1 VARGES
7 PKDRPTLPGAAIF
20 AAFGA
25 FCLCAITG
33 VALTTREC
41 AAAVQPPPVT
51 PEPFV
56 GTIAAFHALSWRDTE
71 RLRASPGAV
80 PPPDAAR
87 ARALL
92 EGALTARGYL
102 PAASAGLAPLVSLP
116 ADFEVPT
123 MEGSCGVLVVVPEG
137 SGTLARAEVA
147 GVSGPGRFEAHD
159 PSAMAVPL
167 CGNQRVHV
175 EGSGRAAGH
184 VWHYPGLTRE
194 IVEATGLPVDVALAH
209 AEAEVLLRGRGLQA
223 DGQVVVLEAG
233 PGPTRVS
240 IPLTRTAGSGCL
252 FFVVVAVG
260 AGDPVGSWSP
270 TDAAADRAL
279 VGAARCATR
288 TDAMPTLQV
297 PSGTARFYAR
307 PFRAHG
313 GTPPAGVTIGAVEV
327 VAEPDLALPPPLVEA
342 PMP

>member
-1 VARGES
+1 MARGEA
-7 PKDRPTLPGAAIF
+7 PKDRPALPGTAIF

-41 AAAVQPPPVT
+41 SAAYQPPPTT

-71 RLRASPGAV
+71 RLRAAGGAALT
-80 PPPDAAR
+80 PDSAR
-87 ARALL
+87 ARSLL
-92 EGALTARGYL
+92 EGSLTARGYV
-102 PAASAGLAPLVSLP
+102 PAPSRGLAPLVSLP
-116 ADFEVPT
+116 ADFEAPT

-137 SGTLARAEVA
+137 TGTLIRAEVA
-147 GVSGPGRFEAHD
+147 GAAGPERHEAHD

-175 EGSGRAAGH
+175 EGSGRAAAH
-184 VWHYPGLTRE
+184 VWHYPGLTRD
-194 IVEATGLPVDVALAH
+194 VVDATGLPVDVALAH
-209 AEAEVLLRGRGLQA
+209 AEAEVLLRSRGLQG
-223 DGQVVVLEAG
+223 DGEVIALEIG
-233 PGPTRVS
+233 PGPARAS

-260 AGDPVGSWSP
+260 AGSPVGAWSP
-270 TDAAADRAL
+270 TDAAPDRAL
-279 VGAARCATR
+279 LGAARCATR

-297 PSGTARFYAR
+297 PSGTARLYAR

-313 GTPPAGVTIGAVEV
+313 GAPPAGVTIGAARL
-327 VAEPDLALPPPLVEA
+327 VAEADLVLPPPLVEA